1 MVPDKNAF
9 LIVHLLAV
17 HMYERSIIVW
27 EKKTHSTVHV
37 LKIIF
42 RLTNYHDFLFNHD
55 FSMISGLSHTILE
68 LQLITIIF

>member
-1 MVPDKNAF
+1 MKEV
-9 LIVHLLAV
+9 LLS
-17 HMYERSIIVW
+17 ER
-27 EKKTHSTVHV
+27 KKHSTVHV